1 MTGPCRAPQAG
12 LQLLGPGA
20 LVGVG
25 WGTRHREGL
34 SGGRAGV
41 TFSPKLSKA
50 DTVPGQDL
58 ARACVLSKP
67 PCSVG
72 AALSLKAPQPPEPP
86 GSEGLSPALAQD
98 PARE

>member
-1 MTGPCRAPQAG
+1 MHPRLGSSSWAPAPSWVCG
-12 LQLLGPGA
+12 LEN
-20 LVGVG
+20 
-25 WGTRHREGL
+25 TTREGL
-34 SGGRAGV
+34 SGRRVGV

-72 AALSLKAPQPPEPP
+72 AALSLKAPQPPETP